1 MGYVRQIYEKA
12 IVGYV
17 RQRYKT
23 SIVGYDRDIKQ
34 ALWDNICK
42 AEI

>member
-42 AEI
+42 VEI